1 MIDMLEDYT
10 ISAIIYMKHE
20 FVDKDNLSYYD
31 KDGVYYPS
39 SNTIDFAIS
48 QSMA

>member
-1 MIDMLEDYT
+1 MIDMSEDYT
-10 ISAIIYMKHE
+10 VATIALMKAG
-20 FVDKDNLSYYD
+20 DQRSSYYD

-48 QSMA
+48 RSMA

>member
-1 MIDMLEDYT
+1 MIDREEDYT
-10 ISAIIYMKHE
+10 ISAIVYMKHG
-20 FVDKDNLSYYD
+20 FVDTDNLSYYD

>member
-10 ISAIIYMKHE
+10 VAAIVFMKTGDQRSS
-20 FVDKDNLSYYD
+20 FYD

-39 SNTIDFAIS
+39 SNTVDFAVAHSI
-48 QSMA
+48 A